1 MVKIKWFGHA
11 CIAVIRSDNY
21 TIVFDPHDGYSIG
34 LRKPD
39 VVADLILVSH
49 DHFDHNAVKSVS
61 KKESRVLKEFF
72 GEVTV
77 DNVVV
82 KGFKTYHDKD
92 GGRKRGLNAV
102 YLVETEGFRIA
113 HMGDLGDTPEP
124 KVIDS
129 IRNVDILFI
138 PVGGVYTVEPI
149 EAAEIVDKV
158 KPKNVMPIHYWI
170 SGLRLPLREVGDFL
184 NYVKGF
190 DIVKLDTNEFLLEQY
205 SGKLIVAKYV

>member
-1 MVKIKWFGHA
+1 
-11 CIAVIRSDNY
+11 
-21 TIVFDPHDGYSIG
+21 
-34 LRKPD
+34 
-39 VVADLILVSH
+39 
-49 DHFDHNAVKSVS
+49 
-61 KKESRVLKEFF
+61 
-72 GEVTV
+72 
-77 DNVVV
+77 
-82 KGFKTYHDKD
+82 TYHDKD